1 MDISELAARQA
12 ITDHIYRYCRS
23 VDRLDIP
30 LGHSIWHDN
39 GVADYPQYY
48 QGPGKGVI
56 DLICDNHSGLL
67 HHSHQISNILIEIN
81 GDTAG
86 SESYCTA
93 SLRLRRGEKIMHM
106 MVWSRYVDSWSYRN
120 GRWALDKRIAI
131 RDFDE
136 IREVTPMVQHE
147 VGTRDHN
154 DPSYTVLRTPA

>member
-1 MDISELAARQA
+1 MDISELAVRQA

-30 LGHSIWHDN
+30 LGHSIWHDD

-56 DLICDNHSGLL
+56 DLICDNHRGLL
-67 HHSHQISNILIEIN
+67 HHSHQVTNILIELN

-93 SLRLRRGEKIMHM
+93 SLRLRRGDKIMHM
-106 MVWSRYVDSWSYRN
+106 MVWSRYIDSWSNRN

-147 VGTRDHN
+147 VGTRDHS
-154 DPSYTVLRTPA
+154 DPSYTVLRTPV